1 MFVCLPYWY
10 IQVMTADPG
19 PVLIPDVSQSG
30 FHSTTITPMQTCS
43 LPVTNVALQQC
54 PVSMPY
60 MLPQPNPLA
69 AINPATINLA
79 AMNNP
84 VIFPAAIDPSAVR
97 TPVFSVPNVLPQ
109 IRTQL
114 PVKRFQVEDVTEVES
129 PNTSDVSAHSS
140 TENLVRELSKSGS
153 QDADMKVPVQILG
166 PLESTSGSSIS
177 VEMEHLSFPQAEH
190 LHFPHGIVEHPS
202 IQRAATQ
209 MAEYPPL
216 QVPPAEPCTC
226 ASQFQTKVVEPSAY
240 LPSTLLNLPS
250 TLQNLSADHS
260 AHTWNHPMVPPAT
273 HQPIFPPSSTYKFL
287 SPEHSVHPMHT
298 WHHPTPALATHQPVF
313 PLTMTSFD
321 PSVQTARQHFT
332 SVSYTNLPGN
342 RLSARPSIPE
352 ARHSVSSLPSL
363 QEPHFHHYQQK
374 PERAEHTVE
383 SHVRSGEPQH
393 PPASF
398 PNKTNPATLPS
409 QPLQEEAMLSNFPR
423 ADLLSKAFMS
433 FLNAMSIV
441 LRDPAIQALLQSS
454 DQNQTSAGSNPPT
467 PPYSSSLPTSPTQKK
482 HTVSQVRTN
491 F

>member
-1 MFVCLPYWY
+1 
-10 IQVMTADPG
+10 MTADLGLVP
-19 PVLIPDVSQSG
+19 IPDVSQSG
-30 FHSTTITPMQTCS
+30 FHPTTIIPIQTCS
-43 LPVTNVALQQC
+43 LPVTNVQQC
-54 PVSMPY
+54 PISMPY
-60 MLPQPNPLA
+60 MLPQPNALP
-69 AINPATINLA
+69 AINPAALNLA

-84 VIFPAAIDPSAVR
+84 AAIFPAPIDPAAIR
-97 TPVFSVPNVLPQ
+97 PPVFSVPNIPPQ

-114 PVKRFQVEDVTEVES
+114 PVKRFQVEDVAEVES

-153 QDADMKVPVQILG
+153 QDADAKVAAQILG

-177 VEMEHLSFPQAEH
+177 VEMEHLSFSPAEY
-190 LHFPHGIVEHPS
+190 LHYPPGIVEHPS

-226 ASQFQTKVVEPSAY
+226 SSHFQTKIVDPSAY
-240 LPSTLLNLPS
+240 LPS

-260 AHTWNHPMVPPAT
+260 AHTWNHSMVPPAT
-273 HQPIFPPSSTYKFL
+273 HQPIFPHSSTYKFL

-298 WHHPTPALATHQPVF
+298 WHHPTPALATHL
-313 PLTMTSFD
+313 PLSMTPFD
-321 PSVQTARQHFT
+321 PSVQQTARHRFT

-342 RLSARPSIPE
+342 RLSARPSMPE
-352 ARHSVSSLPSL
+352 ARHSVPSLPSL

-374 PERAEHTVE
+374 PELAEQHTGVE
-383 SHVRSGEPQH
+383 FHVPSGEPQH
-393 PPASF
+393 PSASF
-398 PNKTNPATLPS
+398 PNRTNPTTLPS

-441 LRDPAIQALLQSS
+441 LRDPAIQELLQSS
-454 DQNQTSAGSNPPT
+454 DQKLQKQTSAGSNPPT
-467 PPYSSSLPTSPTQKK
+467 PPDHSSLPTSPTQKT
-482 HTVSQVRTN
+482 HSQVSTN
-491 F
+491 T